1 LDFSDQALVEKAK
14 TGDYQAFEALVN
26 RYEGK
31 IYRLARRMLRNQ
43 EDAEDALQEAFLQVY
58 RGLKG
63 FEGRSSFS
71 TWLFRLATNVCLMKI
86 RHRETEPATLL
97 PLEEYLPRHE
107 EGEPPHIQHWPD
119 KPEEVL
125 LNKESRQKMLEAL
138 ERLPAEYRAIFILR
152 DVEGFSNAEAG
163 EALGISVAA
172 VKSRLHR
179 ARLTLRGMLSSYFE
193 KMGNA
198 GEKSSS
204 SRGGEES

>member
-1 LDFSDQALVEKAK
+1 MNFSDQALVAKAK

-31 IYRLARRMLRNQ
+31 VYRLAMRMLRNQ

-58 RGLKG
+58 RGLQG
-63 FEGRSSFS
+63 FEGRSTFS

-86 RHRETEPATLL
+86 RHRGTEPAQLL

-107 EGEPPHIQHWPD
+107 EGGHPQIQDWPD

-138 ERLPAEYRAIFILR
+138 ERLPAEYRAVFILR
-152 DVEGFSNAEAG
+152 DVEGLSNAEAG

-179 ARLTLRGMLSSYFE
+179 ARLALRGMLSGYFE
-193 KMGNA
+193 KMGA
-198 GEKSSS
+198 
-204 SRGGEES
+204 

>member
-1 LDFSDQALVEKAK
+1 LDFSDQALVEKIRA
-14 TGDYQAFEALVN
+14 GDFQAFEALVN

-31 IYRLARRMLRNQ
+31 VYRLAMRMLRNQ

-63 FEGRSSFS
+63 FEGRSTFS

-86 RHRETEPATLL
+86 RHRGTEPAQLL

-107 EGEPPHIQHWPD
+107 EGGHPQIQDWPD

-138 ERLPAEYRAIFILR
+138 ERLPAEYRAVFILR
-152 DVEGFSNAEAG
+152 DVEGLSNAEAG

-193 KMGNA
+193 KI
-198 GEKSSS
+198 ET
-204 SRGGEES
+204 

>member
-1 LDFSDQALVEKAK
+1 LNFSDQALVAKAK

-31 IYRLARRMLRNQ
+31 VYRLAMRMLRNQ

-58 RGLKG
+58 RGLEG
-63 FEGRSSFS
+63 FEGRSAFS

-86 RHRETEPATLL
+86 RHRGTEPARLL

-107 EGEPPHIQHWPD
+107 EGEHPQIQDWPD

-138 ERLPAEYRAIFILR
+138 ERLPAEYRAVFILR
-152 DVEGFSNAEAG
+152 DVEGLSNVEAG

-193 KMGNA
+193 KMGA
-198 GEKSSS
+198 
-204 SRGGEES
+204 